1 MRIEQL
7 PISARLKM
15 NAALVPECRTA
26 ADIGCDH
33 AYSSIYLAATG
44 RAGRCIAMDVVEGP
58 LSRARENIRAY
69 GMEGCIETRL
79 SDGLEKLKPDEAEV
93 LLISGMGGPLMLEL
107 LKKRPEVTQTARA
120 LVLQPQSELAGVRRS
135 LPGLGFVL
143 KAEDMCCEEGKYY
156 TALYAVRAQAS
167 SGQEEDAMSRMDQ
180 QYGPC
185 LMKERH
191 PVLLE
196 YLQRELRQ
204 KEELR
209 QALVGQPTPRAQE
222 RLADLEQ
229 EIQEISCYLEG
240 TGKVQ
245 K

>member
-1 MRIEQL
+1 MKIEQL
-7 PISARLKM
+7 PISVRLKM
-15 NAALVPECRTA
+15 NAALVPECGTV

-33 AYSSIYLAATG
+33 AYSSIYLVATG

-69 GMEGCIETRL
+69 GMEDCIETRL

-120 LVLQPQSELAGVRRS
+120 LVLQPQSELAWVRRS

-143 KAEDMCCEEGKYY
+143 KAEDMCREEGKYY
-156 TALYAVRAQAS
+156 TAMYAVRAQAS
-167 SGQEEDAMSRMDQ
+167 SGPEDAMSRMEE
-180 QYGPC
+180 QYGPY

-191 PVLLE
+191 SVLLE

-204 KEELR
+204 KEQLR
-209 QALVGQPTPRAQE
+209 QALTGQPTPRAQE
-222 RLADLEQ
+222 RLADLAQ
-229 EIQEISCYLEG
+229 DIREIRCYLQG
-240 TGKVQ
+240 TGGVQ
-245 K
+245 